1 MKPPPFDYLAPRTLD
16 EALEALA
23 DHGSEA
29 KVLAGGQSLIP
40 LLNFR
45 LARPGVLVDLNR
57 LEDLAHVR
65 TGDDGSLRIGALTRQ
80 RVLERDPRVARAAPV
95 LAETVPWIAH
105 PQIRNRGT
113 VGGSLAHADPAGELP
128 ALAVA
133 LDARLRLLSRRGE
146 RTVAADDFYLGLFS
160 TALAPDEVLA
170 EIEVPPSPAGTGW
183 SFLEQAR
190 RPGDYAQVGLAAG
203 LTLDE
208 GGVCRRAR
216 LVFLSVGDRPVVAT
230 EAAALLEGERPSETL
245 FAEAAETA
253 AAETEPGDDI
263 HASADFKRHLARV
276 LSRRALARA
285 ARRAAPGG
293 DPS

>member
-1 MKPPPFDYLAPRTLD
+1 MKPPPFDYLAPRSLE
-16 EALEALA
+16 EALDALA
-23 DHGSEA
+23 DHGPEA

-45 LARPGVLVDLNR
+45 LARPAVLVDVNR
-57 LEDLAHVR
+57 LDDLAFVR
-65 TGDDGSLRIGALTRQ
+65 TGDDGTLRLGALTRQ
-80 RVLERDPRVARAAPV
+80 RALERDPQVARASPV
-95 LAETVPWIAH
+95 LAETAPWIAH

-133 LDARLRLLSRRGE
+133 LDARFRLVSHRGE
-146 RTVAADDFYLGLFS
+146 RRVAADDFYVGLFA
-160 TALAPDEVLA
+160 TALAPDEMLA

-183 SFLEQAR
+183 VFVEQAR

-203 LTLDE
+203 LTLNE
-208 GGVCRRAR
+208 AGVCRRAR

-230 EAAALLEGERPSETL
+230 AATALLQGERPSETL

-253 AAETEPGDDI
+253 AGETDPGDDI
-263 HASADFKRHLARV
+263 HASAEFKRHLARV
-276 LSRRALARA
+276 LTRRALTEA
-285 ARRAAPGG
+285 ARRAAGG

>member
-1 MKPPPFDYLAPRTLD
+1 MKPPPFDYLAPRSLE
-16 EALEALA
+16 EALDALA
-23 DHGSEA
+23 DHGPEA

-45 LARPGVLVDLNR
+45 LARPAVLVDVNR
-57 LEDLAHVR
+57 LDDLAFVH
-65 TGDDGSLRIGALTRQ
+65 TGDDGTLRLGALTRQ
-80 RVLERDPRVARAAPV
+80 RALERDPQVARAAPV
-95 LAETVPWIAH
+95 LAETAPWIAH

-133 LDARLRLLSRRGE
+133 LDARFRLVSRRGE
-146 RTVAADDFYLGLFS
+146 RRVAADDFYIGLFA
-160 TALAPDEVLA
+160 TALAPDEMLA

-183 SFLEQAR
+183 VFVEQAR

-203 LTLDE
+203 LTLDQA
-208 GGVCRRAR
+208 GVCRRAR

-230 EAAALLEGERPSETL
+230 AATALLQDERPSETL

-253 AAETEPGDDI
+253 AGETDPGDDI
-263 HASADFKRHLARV
+263 HASAEFKRHLARV
-276 LSRRALARA
+276 LTRRALAEA
-285 ARRAAPGG
+285 ARRAAGG

>member
-1 MKPPPFDYLAPRTLD
+1 MKPPPFDYLAPRSLE
-16 EALEALA
+16 EALDALA
-23 DHGSEA
+23 DHGPEA

-45 LARPGVLVDLNR
+45 LARPAVLVDVNR
-57 LEDLAHVR
+57 LDDLAFVR
-65 TGDDGSLRIGALTRQ
+65 TGDDGSLRLGALTRQ
-80 RVLERDPRVARAAPV
+80 RALERDPRVARTAPV
-95 LAETVPWIAH
+95 LAETAPWIAH

-133 LDARLRLLSRRGE
+133 LDARFRLVSRRGE
-146 RTVAADDFYLGLFS
+146 RRVAADDFYVGLFA

-183 SFLEQAR
+183 VFVEQAR

-208 GGVCRRAR
+208 AGVCRRAR
-216 LVFLSVGDRPVVAT
+216 LVFLAVGDRPVVAT
-230 EAAALLEGERPSETL
+230 EATAVLEGERPSEAL
-245 FAEAAETA
+245 FAEAAQTA
-253 AAETEPGDDI
+253 AGETEPGDDI
-263 HASADFKRHLARV
+263 HASAEFKRHLARV
-276 LSRRALARA
+276 LTRRALAEA
-285 ARRAAPGG
+285 ARRAAGD